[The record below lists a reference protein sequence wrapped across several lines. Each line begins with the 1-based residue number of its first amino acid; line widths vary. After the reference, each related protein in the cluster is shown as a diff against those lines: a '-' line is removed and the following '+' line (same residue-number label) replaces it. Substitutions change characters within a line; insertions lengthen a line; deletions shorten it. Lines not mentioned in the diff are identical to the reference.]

1 MTDKEW
7 LLENG
12 FCDLGYEDNRIIL
25 QALIQFKNV
34 DKEDICIDKRKR
46 YLERVYR

>member
-25 QALIQFKNV
+25 QALIQFK
-34 DKEDICIDKRKR
+34 KCGQRR
-46 YLERVYR
+46 YMH